1 MDTTK
6 KPRRRFR
13 TPMRTISSED
23 MDIILRRSIYGFEM
37 KYGMS
42 SAEMLKK
49 ISSGEEEDTPEIL
62 KWMMDYHALR
72 LNDQTPTSGKHSS
85 SIE

>member
-13 TPMRTISSED
+13 TPMISVSAED
-23 MDIILRRSIYGFEM
+23 MDIILRRSIYGFEN

-62 KWMMDYHALR
+62 KWMMDYHALQF
-72 LNDQTPTSGKHSS
+72 DKQTPTNGKHSS
-85 SIE
+85 DTE